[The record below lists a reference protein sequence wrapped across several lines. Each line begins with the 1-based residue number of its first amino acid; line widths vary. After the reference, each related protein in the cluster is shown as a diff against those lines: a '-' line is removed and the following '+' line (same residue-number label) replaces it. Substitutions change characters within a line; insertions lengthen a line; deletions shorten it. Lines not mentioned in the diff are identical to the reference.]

1 MSITREQISF
11 YSSMFP
17 GRSSAREIIQC
28 AADFHVGGMELMNF
42 CEELKTPDLA
52 VAKELGALA
61 RSHGLALPC
70 FSVGIDII
78 ADPENAV
85 EQLFGYAR
93 ICAELGIPYLHH
105 TIALNFSDPC
115 FTEEIQAQRFRL
127 GAECALKVCDYANSL
142 GVRTLIEDQGFVFN
156 GVENCLRLH
165 HLSQEK
171 IGFVVDV
178 GNIMFYDEKPEDFI
192 LAAGSQVCHAH
203 IKDYHLLPGHQ
214 DGADGYRTWRGN
226 TLQNAEIGT
235 GSIDF
240 EKVFSAFEKI
250 GYQGMYALEFSGVK
264 DMNEVER
271 VIQFLLRH

>member
-1 MSITREQISF
+1 MKITREQIAF

-42 CEELKTPDLA
+42 CDELKTPDLA
-52 VAKELGALA
+52 TAKELGALA
-61 RSHGLALPC
+61 KNHGLRLPC

-78 ADPENAV
+78 ADPKKSV
-85 EQLFGYAR
+85 QDLFGYAR

-105 TIALNFSDPC
+105 TIALNFSDPN
-115 FTEEIQAQRFRL
+115 FTQEIQEQRFQL
-127 GAECALKVCDYANSL
+127 GAECALEVCDYANSL

-165 HLSQEK
+165 RLSQGK
-171 IGFVVDV
+171 IGFVADV
-178 GNIMFYDEKPEDFI
+178 GNIYFYDEKPEDFI
-192 LAAGSQVCHAH
+192 LAANDQVCHVH
-203 IKDYHLLPGHQ
+203 IKDYYYTPGHQ
-214 DGADGYRTWRGN
+214 SGAPGYRTWQGN

-240 EKVFSAFEKI
+240 AKVFSAFYQI
-250 GYQGMYALEFSGVK
+250 GYQGMYALEFAAVK
-264 DMNEVER
+264 DLNEVER
-271 VIQFLLRH
+271 VIQLILRS